1 MTLVKANPNRFAT
14 PSIFNDFDRAFD
26 GFFGKPNATH
36 TPSFKPGANVIEE
49 PEAFRLEIAAPGLER
64 EDFEIELDKNVLNI
78 SVDKEFKAAE
88 GEVVRRREFGQYQF
102 KRTFR
107 LSKLIDTNGIEAK
120 YDKGVLTITLPKAEE
135 AKEKPARKIEIA

>member
-1 MTLVKANPNRFAT
+1 MTLVKVNPNRFAT

-26 GFFGKPNATH
+26 GLFGKPTAA
-36 TPSFKPGANVIEE
+36 PSFKPGANVIEG

-78 SVDKEFKAAE
+78 SVDKEFKAEE
-88 GEVVRRREFGQYQF
+88 GEVVRRREFGHFQF

-107 LSKLIDTNGIEAK
+107 LSKLIDTNGIDAK